1 MTNFES
7 WIALSMV
14 PEIGNV
20 TFKKLLS
27 VYGAPEEVFSA
38 PLKALSRTEGVGE
51 KKAHHIKNFSRWKDV
66 ETQLKLLIQHNARLV
81 TYHSQEYPE
90 MLRQIED
97 APVSLYVRGTIKDE
111 DRFAIA
117 LVGSR
122 KATPYGKAMA
132 ERLSSALA
140 ESGFTIVSG
149 MARGIDT
156 IAHTGS
162 LTSGGRTIAVLGS
175 GLDKFYPPE
184 NRGLMERITSSGYV
198 VSEFSFGTIPNRE
211 NFPRRNRVISGL
223 SFGVVVVEAASGSGA
238 LITASSALEQ
248 NREVFAV
255 PGNVTSPN
263 SVGTNE
269 LIKKGARL
277 VQKADDVIEELAP
290 MLKGFVRADKIRGIQ
305 RGTAFPRTP
314 VELTGEDRR
323 VCDILTGE
331 PMHIDVL
338 CRELS
343 LSPAKTLSLLLNL
356 ELKGIVKQAEG
367 KRFYL
372 AY

>member
-1 MTNFES
+1 
-7 WIALSMV
+7 MV
-14 PEIGNV
+14 PEIGNA
-20 TFKKLLS
+20 TFKKLLA
-27 VYGAPEEVFSA
+27 VYGTPDEVFKA
-38 PLKALSRTEGVGE
+38 PLKDLSRAEGIGE
-51 KKAHHIKNFSRWKDV
+51 KRANHIKNFSQWKDV
-66 ETQLKLLIQHNARLV
+66 EKQLRLLAQHNARLI
-81 TYHSQEYPE
+81 TYHSQEYPA
-90 MLRQIED
+90 MLRQLEE
-97 APVSLYVRGTIKDE
+97 APVSLYIRGTIKEE

-122 KATPYGKAMA
+122 KATPYGKTMT

-156 IAHTGS
+156 SAHTGS
-162 LTSGGRTIAVLGS
+162 LASGGRTIAVLGS

-184 NRGLMERITSSGYV
+184 NRGLMERIASSGYV
-198 VSEFSFGTIPNRE
+198 VSEFPFGTMPNRE

-223 SFGVVVVEAASGSGA
+223 SFGVVVVEAALGSGA
-238 LITASSALEQ
+238 LITAGSALEQ

-263 SVGTNE
+263 SAGTNE
-269 LIKKGARL
+269 LIKKGAKL
-277 VQKADDVIEELAP
+277 IQNADDVIEELAP
-290 MLKGFVRADKIRGIQ
+290 MLKGFVKADAMKRIQ
-305 RGTAFPRTP
+305 GTGFPRTP
-314 VELTGEDRR
+314 VQLTDEDRK

-331 PMHIDVL
+331 PTHIDVL
-338 CRELS
+338 SRGLS
-343 LSPAKTLSLLLNL
+343 LPPAKTLSLLLNL

>member
-1 MTNFES
+1 MANLES

-20 TFKKLLS
+20 TFRKLLA
-27 VYGAPEEVFSA
+27 VYGTPDEVFKA
-38 PLKALSRTEGVGE
+38 PLKDISRAEGVGE
-51 KKAHHIKNFSRWKDV
+51 KRAHHIKNFSRWKNV
-66 ETQLKLLIQHNARLV
+66 ERQLKLLVQHKARVV
-81 TYHSQEYPE
+81 TYHSQEYPR
-90 MLRQIED
+90 MLQQIED
-97 APVSLYVRGTIKDE
+97 APVSLYVRGEIKDE

-122 KATPYGKAMA
+122 KATPYGKVMT

-156 IAHTGS
+156 IAHTSS
-162 LTSGGRTIAVLGS
+162 LTSGGRTSAVLGS

-184 NRGLMERITSSGYV
+184 NRNLMERIVSSGYV
-198 VSEFSFGTIPNRE
+198 VSEFPFGTMPNRE

-223 SFGVVVVEAASGSGA
+223 SFGAVVVEAASGSGA

-255 PGNVTSPN
+255 PGNVTSP
-263 SVGTNE
+263 SSTGTNE
-269 LIKKGARL
+269 LIKKGAKL
-277 VQKADDVIEELAP
+277 IQKADDVIEELAP
-290 MLKGFVRADKIRGIQ
+290 MLKGFVKADKLKRIQ
-305 RGTAFPRTP
+305 EGTAVLRTP
-314 VELTGEDRR
+314 VELTGEYRR
-323 VCDILTGE
+323 VCDLLTGE
-331 PMHIDVL
+331 PMHIDML
-338 CRELS
+338 SRELA
-343 LSPAKTLSLLLNL
+343 LSPGKTLSLLLNL
-356 ELKGIVKQAEG
+356 ELKGTVKQAEG

-372 AY
+372 VY

>member
-1 MTNFES
+1 MANLES

-27 VYGAPEEVFSA
+27 MYNTPDEVFKA
-38 PLKALSRTEGVGE
+38 PLKELSCAEGVGE
-51 KKAHHIKNFSRWKDV
+51 KRAHHIKNFSRWKDV
-66 ETQLKLLIQHNARLV
+66 EKQLELLVQHNARLV
-81 TYHSQEYPE
+81 TYHSQEYPP

-97 APVSLYVRGTIKDE
+97 APVNLYIRGAIKNE

-132 ERLSSALA
+132 ERLSSTLA

-162 LTSGGRTIAVLGS
+162 LSSGGRTIAVLGS

-198 VSEFSFGTIPNRE
+198 VSEFSFGTLPNRE

-223 SFGVVVVEAASGSGA
+223 SFGVIVVEAASDSGA

-263 SVGTNE
+263 SSGTNE
-269 LIKKGARL
+269 LIKKGAKL
-277 VQKADDVIEELAP
+277 IQNADDVIEELAP
-290 MLKGFVRADKIRGIQ
+290 MLKGFVRADKIKRIQ
-305 RGTAFPRTP
+305 GTELPRTP
-314 VELTGEDRR
+314 VWLTDEDRK
-323 VCDILTGE
+323 VCDMLTGE
-331 PMHIDVL
+331 PTHIDVL
-338 CRELS
+338 SRGLS
-343 LSPAKTLSLLLNL
+343 LSPAQTLSLLLNL

>member
-1 MTNFES
+1 MTNLES

-14 PEIGNV
+14 PEIGNI
-20 TFKKLLS
+20 TFRKLLS
-27 VYGAPEEVFSA
+27 VYGTPDEVFKA
-38 PLKALSRTEGVGE
+38 PLKDLSRTEGVGE
-51 KKAHHIKNFSRWKDV
+51 KRARHIKSFSHWEDV
-66 ETQLKLLIQHNARLV
+66 DKQLKLLIQHNARLV
-81 TYHSQEYPE
+81 TYHSQEYPA
-90 MLRQIED
+90 MLRQIEE
-97 APVSLYVRGTIKDE
+97 APVSLYIKGTIKDE

-175 GLDKFYPPE
+175 GLDKSYPPE

-198 VSEFSFGTIPNRE
+198 ASEFSFGTMPNRE

-223 SFGVVVVEAASGSGA
+223 SFGVVVVEAASDSGA
-238 LITASSALEQ
+238 LITASLALEQ

-269 LIKKGARL
+269 LIKKGAKL
-277 VQKADDVIEELAP
+277 IQKADDVIEELLP
-290 MLKGFVRADKIRGIQ
+290 VLKGFVRADKVGGVQ
-305 RGTAFPRTP
+305 GGAAFPRTL
-314 VELTGEDRR
+314 VELTDEDRK

-338 CRELS
+338 SRELS
-343 LSPAKTLSLLLNL
+343 FSAAKTLSLLLSL
-356 ELKGIVKQAEG
+356 ELKGVVKQAEG